1 MRHRL
6 AGAFSASLVLI
17 VALLVAIVVTVLT
30 WLIPVARAARRVTGY
45 FARAPLAIRL
55 VTACALYLVIERVT
69 RSHGSYAIAA
79 LVLVNNGEG
88 LLLNNFLNKSAPQ
101 DWRMFLFKN
110 NITPAETD
118 TTATYTKSTFT
129 GYADKNLAAS
139 AWTVVEGAP
148 TTASAAVQTFTSSAD
163 QTAESAYGYG
173 FQQQTST
180 TLGWAER
187 FTGAPFTIQ
196 NNNDNI
202 QVTPQITAD

>member
-45 FARAPLAIRL
+45 LARAPLGVRL
-55 VTACALYLVIERVT
+55 ALTLVLYMLSERLL
-69 RSHGSYAIAA
+69 RSHGAYSIAA

-118 TTATYTKSTFT
+118 TIATYTKSTFT
-129 GYADKNLAAS
+129 GSAHARRRSGSRCTILPFRALACGSSGRACWRS
-139 AWTVVEGAP
+139 SP
-148 TTASAAVQTFTSSAD
+148 LSAA
-163 QTAESAYGYG
+163 GK
-173 FQQQTST
+173 
-180 TLGWAER
+180 R
-187 FTGAPFTIQ
+187 FP
-196 NNNDNI
+196 
-202 QVTPQITAD
+202 

>member
-1 MRHRL
+1 MRHWL
-6 AGAFSASLVLI
+6 AA
-17 VALLVAIVVTVLT
+17 ALLVLLACITLAIVLP
-30 WLIPVARAARRVTGY
+30 LRRLRAY

-69 RSHGSYAIAA
+69 RSSGSYAIAA

>member
-30 WLIPVARAARRVTGY
+30 WLIPVARTARRVTGY
-45 FARAPLAIRL
+45 LARAPLGVRL
-55 VTACALYLVIERVT
+55 ALTLVLYMLSERLL
-69 RSHGSYAIAA
+69 RSHGAYSIAA

-118 TTATYTKSTFT
+118 TIATYTKSTFT

-148 TTASAAVQTFTSSAD
+148 SSASAAVQTWTSTAD

-173 FQQQTST
+173 FQQQTSNV
-180 TLGWAER
+180 LGWAER
-187 FTGAPFTIQ
+187 FNGAPFTIQ
-196 NNNDNI
+196 NLNDNI